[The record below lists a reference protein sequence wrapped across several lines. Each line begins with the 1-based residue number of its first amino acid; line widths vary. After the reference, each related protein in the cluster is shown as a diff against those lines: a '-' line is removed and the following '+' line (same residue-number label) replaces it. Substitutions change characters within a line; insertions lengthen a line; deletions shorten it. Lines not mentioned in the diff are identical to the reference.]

1 MPLISASNIKKSF
14 VERLLFENITF
25 DVNEKD
31 RIGLVGVNG
40 CGKTTLFRILCGT
53 ESADEGS
60 VYRNSLLR
68 IGVMN
73 QNTDDFSGSLYDYVL
88 CEFAHLAEME
98 NSLDCINSQLS
109 ASTDDD
115 TLSTLIKKQANIQNA
130 YEQGGGLT
138 YKSRTRSVLLGLGFT
153 ESELSQPLCSMSG
166 GQKNKAQLARLLLS
180 EANLLL
186 LDEPTNH
193 LDIEAVTWLEDYLC
207 NIKAAY
213 IVISHDR
220 YFLDKVT
227 NKTLELKNSRM
238 KMSQGNYTRH
248 TELCSTQREAEL
260 RKYRRTQKEIRRIEG
275 IVEQQKRWGKEH
287 NFITAASKQ

>member
-186 LDEPTNH
+186 LDEPVAGLDPIVTREMYEIIDMLHKEQH
-193 LDIEAVTWLEDYLC
+193 LT
-207 NIKAAY
+207 
-213 IVISHDR
+213 IVMISHDISAALAHADR
-220 YFLDKVT
+220 ILHMSNSGTFLGT
-227 NKTLELKNSRM
+227 P
-238 KMSQGNYTRH
+238 
-248 TELCSTQREAEL
+248 REYQLSAMG
-260 RKYRRTQKEIRRIEG
+260 QSFSG
-275 IVEQQKRWGKEH
+275 GEQH
-287 NFITAASKQ
+287 V